1 MLQGQKSGGTAL
13 DELSSAA
20 KIEDHDNLP
29 QWFVDAQNEARKEF
43 ANEPYPSRKD
53 ELWRFS
59 SVKNL
64 DGVAAFSRPA
74 NSGAAWLLSS
84 DVSDEALAKSEAS
97 AKGEARPIASVAKP
111 ALERGFPEPSGR
123 MVFVNDQLVSCELR
137 DDSLSDRGV
146 LFLPLEQALKL
157 RPDLSQEHFMA
168 QPARL
173 GSKKF
178 AALHKASVSAGTVLY
193 LPPGLA
199 VDAPFEVFHIVT
211 GENLALFPH
220 TLIIADRES
229 EVTFL
234 DHFVSLDSSTAE
246 RQTPNA
252 ERQTGRGF
260 ACGVNDLVLR
270 PGSKLNYISLQNWS
284 RQFVSLQ
291 VNSTVAEERSSA
303 LNLSLNFGGRYSRLE
318 SVSRLAGA
326 GSRSDM
332 LAVSIGG
339 ADQEFDQRTLQD
351 HLQPDT
357 TSDLLYKN
365 ALSSNARTVFSGL
378 IKVER
383 GAHRT
388 DAYQKV
394 RNLLLSDEAEANSMP
409 GLEILADDVRCTHGA
424 TSGQVEPEELF
435 YLQSRGI
442 PELKAKGLVVNG
454 FLNEVVDRL
463 SNEQIKAYLH
473 EQIAR
478 RLRD

>member
-13 DELSSAA
+13 DVLSSTSI
-20 KIEDHDNLP
+20 IEGHDNYP
-29 QWFVDAQNEARKEF
+29 QWFVDAQDEARKEF
-43 ANEPYPSRKD
+43 ANEPYPNRKD
-53 ELWRFS
+53 EFWRFS

-64 DGVAAFSRPA
+64 DGVASFSRAA
-74 NSGAAWLLSS
+74 NPGAAS
-84 DVSDEALAKSEAS
+84 LAKPTALE
-97 AKGEARPIASVAKP
+97 AKP
-111 ALERGFPEPSGR
+111 ALERGFPEPAGR
-123 MVFVNDQLVSCELR
+123 MIFVNEQLISCELL

-146 LFLPLEQALKL
+146 LFLPFEQALKL
-157 RPDLSQEHFMA
+157 RPDLLQEHFMA

-178 AALHKASVSAGTVLY
+178 AALHKASVRAGTVLY
-193 LPPGLA
+193 LPPSLA

-220 TLIIADRES
+220 TLIIADKES

-234 DHFVSLDSSTAE
+234 DHFVSTEGQA
-246 RQTPNA
+246 Q
-252 ERQTGRGF
+252 GF

-270 PGSKLNYISLQNWS
+270 PGSKLNYISVQNWS
-284 RQFVSLQ
+284 RQFVSVQ
-291 VNSTVAEERSSA
+291 VNSTVAEEQSSA
-303 LNLSLNFGGRYSRLE
+303 VNLSLNFGGRYSRLE

-332 LAVSIGG
+332 LAVSIAG

-365 ALSSNARTVFSGL
+365 ALSQNARTIFSGL

-442 PELKAKGLVVNG
+442 PDLRAKGLIVNG

-463 SNEQIKAYLH
+463 SGDEIKAYLH
-473 EQIAR
+473 NQIAA
-478 RLRD
+478 RLAVGG

>member
-13 DELSSAA
+13 DELSSTST
-20 KIEDHDNLP
+20 IEGHGIYP

-53 ELWRFS
+53 EYWRFS

-64 DGVAAFSRPA
+64 DGVAAFSPPA
-74 NSGAAWLLSS
+74 SADGSAS
-84 DVSDEALAKSEAS
+84 DLSDEALAKSETF
-97 AKGEARPIASVAKP
+97 AKGDVKL
-111 ALERGFPEPSGR
+111 ALERGFPEPAGR
-123 MVFVNDQLVSCELR
+123 MVFVNDQLVSCELL

-146 LFLPLEQALKL
+146 LFLPFEQALKL
-157 RPDLSQEHFMA
+157 RPDLLQAHFMA

-178 AALHKASVSAGTVLY
+178 AALHKASVRAGTVLY
-193 LPPGLA
+193 LPPSLA

-220 TLIIADRES
+220 TLIIADKES

-234 DHFVSLDSSTAE
+234 DHFVSTEGQAH
-246 RQTPNA
+246 
-252 ERQTGRGF
+252 GF

-270 PGSKLNYISLQNWS
+270 PGSKLNYISVQNWS
-284 RQFVSLQ
+284 RQFVSVQ

-303 LNLSLNFGGRYSRLE
+303 VNLSLNFGGRYSRLE
-318 SVSRLAGA
+318 SVSRLVGA

-332 LAVSIGG
+332 LAVSIAG

-365 ALSSNARTVFSGL
+365 ALSNNARTIFSGL

-409 GLEILADDVRCTHGA
+409 GLEILADGVRCTHGA

-442 PELKAKGLVVNG
+442 PDLKAKGLIVNG

-463 SNEQIKAYLH
+463 SNDEIKVYLH
-473 EQIAR
+473 DQISAR
-478 RLRD
+478 LAVGS

>member
-13 DELSSAA
+13 DEVSSAS
-20 KIEDHDNLP
+20 KIEGHDNTP
-29 QWFVDAQNEARKEF
+29 QWFVDSQNEARKEF
-43 ANEPYPSRKD
+43 ANEAYPTRKD

-64 DGVAAFSRPA
+64 DGVAAFSLPA
-74 NSGAAWLLSS
+74 NPGAASLLSS
-84 DVSDEALAKSEAS
+84 DLSDEALAKSEAL
-97 AKGEARPIASVAKP
+97 AKGDARPTVSAAKP
-111 ALERGFPEPSGR
+111 ALERGFPEPAGR
-123 MVFVNDQLVSCELR
+123 MVFVNDQLVSCELL
-137 DDSLSDRGV
+137 DDSLTDRGV
-146 LFLPLEQALKL
+146 LFLPLEQALEL
-157 RPDLSQEHFMA
+157 RPDLLQAHFMA

-178 AALHKASVSAGTVLY
+178 AALHKASVRAGTVLY
-193 LPPGLA
+193 LPPSLA

-220 TLIIADRES
+220 TLIIADKES

-234 DHFVSLDSSTAE
+234 DHFVSLDSSDAE
-246 RQTPNA
+246 HQTPNT

-270 PGSKLNYISLQNWS
+270 PGSKLNYISVQNWS
-284 RQFVSLQ
+284 RQFVSVQ
-291 VNSTVAEERSSA
+291 VNSTVAEEQSSA
-303 LNLSLNFGGRYSRLE
+303 VNLSLNFGGRYSRLE

-332 LAVSIGG
+332 LAVSIAG

-351 HLQPDT
+351 HLQPNT

-365 ALSSNARTVFSGL
+365 ALSNNARTVFSGL

-463 SNEQIKAYLH
+463 SDEQIKTYLH
-473 EQIAR
+473 EQIAH

>member
-13 DELSSAA
+13 DELSSTST
-20 KIEDHDNLP
+20 IEGHDNRP

-43 ANEPYPSRKD
+43 ADAPYPSRKD

-59 SVKNL
+59 SVKSL
-64 DGVAAFSRPA
+64 DGVAAFSQPA
-74 NSGAAWLLSS
+74 SPGATSLLSS
-84 DVSDEALAKSEAS
+84 DLSDEALAKSEAL
-97 AKGEARPIASVAKP
+97 AKGDARPTFEP
-111 ALERGFPEPSGR
+111 ALERGFSEPAGR
-123 MVFVNDQLVSCELR
+123 MVFVNDHLVSCELL

-146 LFLPLEQALKL
+146 LFLPFEQALKL
-157 RPDLSQEHFMA
+157 RPDLLEAHFMA

-178 AALHKASVSAGTVLY
+178 AALHKTSVRAGTVLY
-193 LPPGLA
+193 LPPSLA

-220 TLIIADRES
+220 TLIIADKES

-234 DHFVSLDSSTAE
+234 DHFVSTQGQAH
-246 RQTPNA
+246 
-252 ERQTGRGF
+252 GF

-270 PGSKLNYISLQNWS
+270 PGSRLNYISVQNWS
-284 RQFVSLQ
+284 RRFVSVQ
-291 VNSTVAEERSSA
+291 VNSTVAEEQSSA
-303 LNLSLNFGGRYSRLE
+303 VNLSLNFGGRYSRLE

-332 LAVSIGG
+332 LAVSIAG

-351 HLQPDT
+351 HLQPNT

-365 ALSSNARTVFSGL
+365 ALSHNARTVFSGL

-442 PELKAKGLVVNG
+442 PDLRAKGLIVNG

-463 SNEQIKAYLH
+463 SGDEIKLYLH
-473 EQIAR
+473 DQIAA
-478 RLRD
+478 RLTVGD

>member
-13 DELSSAA
+13 DEVSSAS
-20 KIEDHDNLP
+20 KIEGHDNFP

-74 NSGAAWLLSS
+74 NPGAASLLSS
-84 DVSDEALAKSEAS
+84 DLSDEALAKSEAL
-97 AKGEARPIASVAKP
+97 AKGDARPTFEA
-111 ALERGFPEPSGR
+111 ALERGFPEPAGR
-123 MVFVNDQLVSCELR
+123 MVFVNDQLVSCELL
-137 DDSLSDRGV
+137 DDSLTDRGV
-146 LFLPLEQALKL
+146 LFLPLEQALEL
-157 RPDLSQEHFMA
+157 RPDLLQSHFMA

-178 AALHKASVSAGTVLY
+178 AALHKASVRAGTVLY
-193 LPPGLA
+193 LPPSLA
-199 VDAPFEVFHIVT
+199 VDAPFEVFHIVI

-220 TLIIADRES
+220 TLIIADKES

-234 DHFVSLDSSTAE
+234 DHFVSTE
-246 RQTPNA
+246 GQVH
-252 ERQTGRGF
+252 GF

-270 PGSKLNYISLQNWS
+270 PGSKLNYISVQNWS
-284 RQFVSLQ
+284 RQFVSVQ
-291 VNSTVAEERSSA
+291 VNSTVADEQSSA
-303 LNLSLNFGGRYSRLE
+303 VNLSLNFGGRYSRLE

-332 LAVSIGG
+332 LAVSIAG

-351 HLQPDT
+351 HLQPNT

-365 ALSSNARTVFSGL
+365 ALSNNARTVFSGL

-409 GLEILADDVRCTHGA
+409 GLEILADEVRCTHGA

-463 SNEQIKAYLH
+463 SDEEIKTYLH
-473 EQIAR
+473 EQIAH

>member
-13 DELSSAA
+13 DVFSSTST
-20 KIEDHDNLP
+20 IEGHDEHP
-29 QWFVDAQNEARKEF
+29 QWFVDAQDEARKEF
-43 ANEPYPSRKD
+43 ANEPYPNRKD
-53 ELWRFS
+53 EFWRFS

-64 DGVAAFSRPA
+64 DGVASFSRAA
-74 NSGAAWLLSS
+74 NPGAASL
-84 DVSDEALAKSEAS
+84 
-97 AKGEARPIASVAKP
+97 ARPTALDAKT
-111 ALERGFPEPSGR
+111 ALERGFPEPAGR
-123 MVFVNDQLVSCELR
+123 MIFVNEQLISCELL

-146 LFLPLEQALKL
+146 LFLPFGQALKL
-157 RPDLSQEHFMA
+157 RPDLLQEHFMA

-178 AALHKASVSAGTVLY
+178 AALHKASVRAGTVLY
-193 LPPGLA
+193 LPPSLT

-220 TLIIADRES
+220 TLIIADKES

-234 DHFVSLDSSTAE
+234 DHFVSTEGQAH
-246 RQTPNA
+246 
-252 ERQTGRGF
+252 GF

-270 PGSKLNYISLQNWS
+270 PGSKLNYISVQNWS
-284 RQFVSLQ
+284 RQFVSVQ
-291 VNSTVAEERSSA
+291 VNSTVAEEQSSA
-303 LNLSLNFGGRYSRLE
+303 VNLSLNFGGRYSRLE

-332 LAVSIGG
+332 LAVSIAG

-351 HLQPDT
+351 HLQPNT

-365 ALSSNARTVFSGL
+365 ALSHNARTIFSGL

-442 PELKAKGLVVNG
+442 PDLRAKGLIVNG

-463 SNEQIKAYLH
+463 SGEEIKAYLH
-473 EQIAR
+473 DQIAA
-478 RLRD
+478 RLEG